1 LNKVLII
8 GASGFLGS
16 YCFNKF
22 SEDNQLEVEGTR
34 NSGLNKNLSKID
46 YTDSFAFSDFIS
58 KSRPNY
64 IVWCAGLKKLS
75 LTEKDLELARKQNFY
90 PIKTIV
96 NYQTEHKDVSLTFI
110 STDYVFNGLKGN
122 YKPLDT
128 VNPSTNYGKSK
139 VLAENYIIEKSPN
152 FSILRAGAIIGPGSV
167 FLNWLV
173 DKIKSNETIEL
184 YDNFFTPTPI
194 KNIFKAIKILINFS
208 KNGIYHVSGKQKL
221 SRYEFGNLVKKH
233 FKSSSSELIEVK
245 SSNNDLNLLK
255 DLSLINSKEFEKFES
270 IEKYISKALKHD

>member
-1 LNKVLII
+1 MKKVLII
-8 GASGFLGS
+8 GASGFVGS

-22 SEDNQLEVEGTR
+22 SEDNQLEIEGTR
-34 NSGLNKNLSKID
+34 NFGLNKNLSKID
-46 YTDSFAFSDFIS
+46 YTDSLAFSDFIN
-58 KSRPNY
+58 KSRPDC
-64 IVWCAGLKKLS
+64 IVWSAGLKKLS
-75 LTEKDLELARKQNFY
+75 LTEKDFELACKQNFY

-96 NYQTEHKDVSLTFI
+96 NYQEDHKDVCLIFI
-110 STDYVFNGLKGN
+110 STDYVFNGSRGN
-122 YKPLDT
+122 YKPLDS

-139 VLAENYIIEKSPN
+139 VLAENYLIEKSPN
-152 FSILRAGAIIGPGSV
+152 YSILRAGAIIGPGSV

-194 KNIFKAIKILINFS
+194 KSIFKAIKILINSS
-208 KNGIYHVSGKQKL
+208 KNRIYHVTGKQRL

-233 FKSSSSELIEVK
+233 FKSSSSKLIEVK
-245 SSNNDLNLLK
+245 SDNNNLNFLK
-255 DLSLINSKEFEKFES
+255 DLSLVSSKEFSKFES

>member
-1 LNKVLII
+1 LKKVLII
-8 GASGFLGS
+8 GASGFLGN

-22 SEDNQLEVEGTR
+22 LEENQFDVEGTR
-34 NSGLNKNLSKID
+34 NSSLNKKLTRID
-46 YTDSFAFSDFIS
+46 YTNSLAFSDFIT
-58 KSRPNY
+58 KSRPDF

-96 NYQTEHKDVSLTFI
+96 DYQNYLKDVSLVFI

-122 YKPLDT
+122 YKSIDA

-139 VLAENYIIEKSPN
+139 VSAENYIIEKSPN
-152 FSILRAGAIIGPGSV
+152 FSILRAGGIIGKESV

-173 DKIKSNETIEL
+173 DKIKLSETIEL
-184 YDNFFTPTPI
+184 YDNIFTPTPI
-194 KNIFKAIKILINFS
+194 KSVFKAIKILMNSS
-208 KNGIYHVSGKQKL
+208 KNGIYHVTGKQKL

-245 SSNNDLNLLK
+245 CDNNNFNFLK
-255 DLSLINSKEFEKFES
+255 DLSLINSKEFFKFES
-270 IEKYISKALKHD
+270 IEKYISNALKHD

>member
-1 LNKVLII
+1 MNKVLII

-22 SEDNQLEVEGTR
+22 LEDNRFEVKGTR
-34 NSGLNKNLSKID
+34 YSSLNKNLSKID
-46 YTDSFAFSDFIS
+46 YTDSFALLDFIRM
-58 KSRPNY
+58 SRPNY

-75 LTEKDLELARKQNFY
+75 LTEKDSKLARKQNFY

-96 NYQTEHKDVSLTFI
+96 KYQKDHKDVSLIFV

-122 YKPLDT
+122 YKPLDPT
-128 VNPSTNYGKSK
+128 NPSTNYGKSK
-139 VLAENYIIEKSPN
+139 ASAENYIIKQSPN
-152 FSILRAGAIIGPGSV
+152 YSILRAGAIIGPGSV

-194 KNIFKAIKILINFS
+194 KNIFKAINVLINSS

-221 SRYEFGNLVKKH
+221 SRYEFGNLLKKH

-245 SSNNDLNLLK
+245 SSNNNLNLHK
-255 DLSLINSKEFEKFES
+255 DLSLIYSKEFEKFES
-270 IEKYISKALKHD
+270 IEKYISKALKYD

>member
-1 LNKVLII
+1 MNKVLII

-22 SEDNQLEVEGTR
+22 LEDNRFEVKGTR
-34 NSGLNKNLSKID
+34 YSRLNKNLSKID
-46 YTDSFAFSDFIS
+46 YTDSFAFLDFIRM
-58 KSRPNY
+58 SRPNY

-75 LTEKDLELARKQNFY
+75 LTEKDSELARKQNFY

-96 NYQTEHKDVSLTFI
+96 KYQKEHEDVSLIFV

-122 YKPLDT
+122 YKPLDPT
-128 VNPSTNYGKSK
+128 NPSTNYGKSK
-139 VLAENYIIEKSPN
+139 ASAENYIIKQSPN
-152 FSILRAGAIIGPGSV
+152 YSILRAGAIIGPGSI

-194 KNIFKAIKILINFS
+194 KNIFKAINVLINSS

-221 SRYEFGNLVKKH
+221 SRYEFGNLLKKH

-245 SSNNDLNLLK
+245 SSNNDLNLHK
-255 DLSLINSKEFEKFES
+255 DLSLIYSKEFEKFES
-270 IEKYISKALKHD
+270 IEKYIFKALKHD

>member
-1 LNKVLII
+1 MKKVLII
-8 GASGFLGS
+8 GASGFLGN
-16 YCFNKF
+16 YCYNKF
-22 SEDNQLEVEGTR
+22 LEENHFNVEGTR
-34 NSGLNKNLSKID
+34 NSSLNKKLTRID
-46 YTDSFAFSDFIS
+46 YTNSLAFSDFIT
-58 KSRPNY
+58 KSRPDY

-75 LTEKDLELARKQNFY
+75 LTEKDFELARKQNFY

-96 NYQTEHKDVSLTFI
+96 NYQNYHKDVSLVFI

-122 YKPLDT
+122 YKSIDA

-152 FSILRAGAIIGPGSV
+152 FSILRAGGIIGKESV
-167 FLNWLV
+167 FLNWLI

-184 YDNFFTPTPI
+184 YDNIFTPTPI
-194 KNIFKAIKILINFS
+194 KSIFKAIKILMNSS
-208 KNGIYHVSGKQKL
+208 KNGIYHVTGKQKL

-245 SSNNDLNLLK
+245 SDNNNFNFLK
-255 DLSLINSKEFEKFES
+255 DLSLINSEEFFKFES
-270 IEKYISKALKHD
+270 IEKYIFNALNHD

>member
-1 LNKVLII
+1 MNKVLII

-22 SEDNQLEVEGTR
+22 LEDNRFEVKGTR
-34 NSGLNKNLSKID
+34 YSSLNKNLSKID
-46 YTDSFAFSDFIS
+46 YTDSFALLDFIRM
-58 KSRPNY
+58 SRPNY

-75 LTEKDLELARKQNFY
+75 LTEKDSKLARKQNFY

-96 NYQTEHKDVSLTFI
+96 KYQKDHKDVSLIFV

-122 YKPLDT
+122 YKPLDPT
-128 VNPSTNYGKSK
+128 NPSTNYGKSK
-139 VLAENYIIEKSPN
+139 ASAENYIIKQSPN
-152 FSILRAGAIIGPGSV
+152 YSILRAGAIIGPGSI

-194 KNIFKAIKILINFS
+194 KNIFKAINVLINSS

-221 SRYEFGNLVKKH
+221 SRYEFGILIKKH

-245 SSNNDLNLLK
+245 SSNNNLNLHK
-255 DLSLINSKEFEKFES
+255 DLSLIYSKEFEKFES

>member
-22 SEDNQLEVEGTR
+22 LEDNRFEVKGTR
-34 NSGLNKNLSKID
+34 YSSLNKNLSKID
-46 YTDSFAFSDFIS
+46 YTDSFALLDFIRM
-58 KSRPNY
+58 SRPNY

-75 LTEKDLELARKQNFY
+75 LTEKDSKLARKQNFY

-96 NYQTEHKDVSLTFI
+96 KYQKDHKDVSLIFV

-122 YKPLDT
+122 YKPLDPT
-128 VNPSTNYGKSK
+128 NPSTNYGKSK
-139 VLAENYIIEKSPN
+139 ASAENYIIKQSPN
-152 FSILRAGAIIGPGSV
+152 YSILRAGAIIGPGSI

-194 KNIFKAIKILINFS
+194 KNIFKAINVLINSS

-221 SRYEFGNLVKKH
+221 SRYEFGILIKKH

-245 SSNNDLNLLK
+245 SSNNNLNLHK
-255 DLSLINSKEFEKFES
+255 DLSLIYSKEFEKFES

>member
-22 SEDNQLEVEGTR
+22 LEDNRFEVKGTR
-34 NSGLNKNLSKID
+34 YSSLNKNLSKID
-46 YTDSFAFSDFIS
+46 YTDSFALLDFIRM
-58 KSRPNY
+58 SRPNY

-75 LTEKDLELARKQNFY
+75 LTEKDSELARKQNFY

-96 NYQTEHKDVSLTFI
+96 KYQKEHEDVSLIFV

-122 YKPLDT
+122 YKPLDPT
-128 VNPSTNYGKSK
+128 NPSTNYGKSK
-139 VLAENYIIEKSPN
+139 ASAENYIIKQSPN
-152 FSILRAGAIIGPGSV
+152 YSILRAGAIIGPGSI

-194 KNIFKAIKILINFS
+194 KNIFKAINVLINSS

-221 SRYEFGNLVKKH
+221 SRYEFGNLLKKH

-245 SSNNDLNLLK
+245 SSNNDLNLHK
-255 DLSLINSKEFEKFES
+255 DLSLIYSKEFEKFES
-270 IEKYISKALKHD
+270 IEKYISKALKYD